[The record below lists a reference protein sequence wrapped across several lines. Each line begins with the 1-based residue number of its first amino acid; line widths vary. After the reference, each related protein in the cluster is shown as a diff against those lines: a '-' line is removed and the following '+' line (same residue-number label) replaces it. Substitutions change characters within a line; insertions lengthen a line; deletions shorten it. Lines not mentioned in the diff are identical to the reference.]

1 MSLNKKMQV
10 KADGKVYQLW
20 FNNYAMFEIAATFG
34 IDQRDIVMRCVE
46 KLQENFLILVADLF
60 LAGYKGFKLAKED
73 EIDLTRADV
82 MEIVATANVEDLYSI
97 WEVFKDA
104 NALNL
109 EEEDSE
115 MSDADKKKVKK

>member
-1 MSLNKKMQV
+1 MQV